1 MVYRSNKSHIEP
13 TFVSY
18 LGSSPFASISNIEN
32 RDRIYQHYWNRR
44 FAIPGFWPYACTPWK
59 TSFPWRAYICQNPGI
74 ANLNNSTMAILS
86 SKLNSKTSL
95 GNYDSWIRGQVKQP
109 NWSWSLPKRILLTP
123 FFNSSLKPMTSLST
137 VKRASVYWQTNSFWQ
152 LDLGCWERFLPAWNS
167 AVTPCANWWVQT
179 HFSPSLKSARAVK
192 YFSIGSNFLGIS
204 DF

>member
-1 MVYRSNKSHIEP
+1 MPYKINLSFCGKGKLLASQW
-13 TFVSY
+13 
-18 LGSSPFASISNIEN
+18 LPFILRA
-32 RDRIYQHYWNRR
+32 
-44 FAIPGFWPYACTPWK
+44 ACPGKCE
-59 TSFPWRAYICQNPGI
+59 
-74 ANLNNSTMAILS
+74 
-86 SKLNSKTSL
+86 
-95 GNYDSWIRGQVKQP
+95 IRGQVKQT
-109 NWSWSLPKRILLTP
+109 NWSWSLPERILLTP

-152 LDLGCWERFLPAWNS
+152 LDLGCWERFYPAWNS

>member
-1 MVYRSNKSHIEP
+1 MIEILFQPLKLAKILTNESVWCADVCIKFVVNILMVYRSNKSHIEP

-59 TSFPWRAYICQNPGI
+59 TSFPWRVHICQNPGI

-95 GNYDSWIRGQVKQP
+95 GNYDSWIRGNGSRQK
-109 NWSWSLPKRILLTP
+109 
-123 FFNSSLKPMTSLST
+123 MTSEYSRT
-137 VKRASVYWQTNSFWQ
+137 M
-152 LDLGCWERFLPAWNS
+152 C
-167 AVTPCANWWVQT
+167 
-179 HFSPSLKSARAVK
+179 
-192 YFSIGSNFLGIS
+192 GSNSTPYLTSEVLIGGKIRSEFS
-204 DF
+204 